1 MATDAKVRLRI
12 IELRAEGL
20 SYAKITGALKI
31 SKQVATDKL
40 INLFIKTTQALK
52 DGYIF
57 LRLRA
62 ASII

>member
-1 MATDAKVRLRI
+1 MATGTKLRVRI
-12 IELRAEGL
+12 IDRAGGL